1 MFCDYLFALQLLC
14 KPQYRS
20 AAILEYLAVAASLS
34 THQRAKACCR
44 LKSDR
49 QLCRRVIYELHEGPK
64 RRAPLVQLACGVE
77 IARAPAERHR
87 HTELSSETLAQAHG
101 PGTEG

>member
-49 QLCRRVIYELHEGPK
+49 QLCRRVIYEL
-64 RRAPLVQLACGVE
+64 RT
-77 IARAPAERHR
+77 ARAPRGDSRSTNAWIA
-87 HTELSSETLAQAHG
+87 T
-101 PGTEG
+101 